1 MIHSYVK
8 SNFNDFQVFSKL
20 NQLDKNS
27 PVIDEKW
34 NLMIF
39 KYLTIKIIGKK
50 KFDFLNISINYVH
63 VSKVIV
69 YLCHTENELSSYVTE
84 FDCHFRERQA
94 SYA

>member
-8 SNFNDFQVFSKL
+8 SNFNE
-20 NQLDKNS
+20 NS

-34 NLMIF
+34 NLTIF
-39 KYLTIKIIGKK
+39 KYLTIKIIKK

-63 VSKVIV
+63 VGKVIV